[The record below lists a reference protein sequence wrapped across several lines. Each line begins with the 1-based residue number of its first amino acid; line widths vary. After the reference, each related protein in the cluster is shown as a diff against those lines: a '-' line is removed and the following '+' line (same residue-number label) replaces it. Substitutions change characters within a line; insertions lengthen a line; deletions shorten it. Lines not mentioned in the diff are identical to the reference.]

1 MIYCKRCILPSTRPG
16 LEVGIDGICNAC
28 KSNSLNKT
36 DQINWQTRE
45 KEFIEIIKDNK
56 SKTNWDCVVPV
67 SGGKDSTWAVIKALK
82 YGLKPLC
89 VTWKTAKRNKI
100 GEKNLNNLINL
111 GVDHIDFSINPRVE
125 KIFTKKAFIS
135 KGIPLIPMHLAIY
148 NLPIRIAIDF
158 KIPIV
163 LYGEN
168 SAIEYGGDK
177 KYHTKEL
184 TKEWLLKFGVSG
196 GTVAKDWVSDDLSE
210 KDLIP
215 YSTPMNHSFK
225 PKALFLSTFFEWSV
239 FITKKSAQENGL
251 IIPLDAKTGTHAFS
265 DIDEEFLVTIHHWL
279 KWYKFGFTRRWDNLS
294 LDIRS
299 GKLSRED
306 AINSLISSPE
316 KLPKKEIKEFS
327 DYIDIS
333 EDDFFKH
340 ANKFR
345 NHEVWSKDEKNN
357 WHIKNPLHQDLKI

>member
-1 MIYCKRCILPSTRPG
+1 MHVKLVHLTNLKILIG
-16 LEVGIDGICNAC
+16 
-28 KSNSLNKT
+28 KK
-36 DQINWQTRE
+36 RE
-45 KEFIEIIKDNK
+45 KEFIQIIQNNK

-89 VTWKTAKRNKI
+89 VTWKTAKRNEI
-100 GEKNLNNLINL
+100 GEKNLQNLINL
-111 GVDHIDFSINPRVE
+111 GIDHIDFSINPNVE
-125 KIFTKKAFIS
+125 KTFTRQAFIS

-158 KIPIV
+158 KIPLV

-168 SAIEYGGDK
+168 SAIEYGGEK
-177 KYHTKEL
+177 KFHTREV

-196 GTVAKDWVSDDLSE
+196 GTTAKDWVSDELSE

-215 YSTPMNHSFK
+215 YSTQSNHSFK
-225 PKALFLSTFFEWSV
+225 PKAIFLSTFFKWSV
-239 FITKKSAQENGL
+239 FITKELALKNGL
-251 IIPLDAKTGTHAFS
+251 IIPLDAKTGTHTFS

-299 GKLSRED
+299 GKITREE
-306 AINSLISSPE
+306 AINCLISNPD
-316 KLPKKEIKEFS
+316 KLPEKEIKEFS
-327 DYIDIS
+327 NYIDIS
-333 EDDFFKH
+333 EVDFFKY

-345 NHEVWSKDEKNN
+345 NSNIWDKDKDNN
-357 WHIKNPLHQDLKI
+357 WYITNPLNKKLSR